1 MTHLKHL
8 NKKMWNHVEEQTI
21 FPFNLCRVIL
31 ENPLFSSPVPL
42 KSCVSSVLFL
52 SGTEELAAEKL
63 LSSPFRHS
71 TLHFFVPRSG
81 QFHFVI
87 LIAPYCTVLL
97 ISGLHCNCTDIA
109 EQPRIDSKRC
119 ILATGLTGI
128 PSRHVKSAIKENHWV
143 GLHQRYG

>member
-97 ISGLHCNCTDIA
+97 ISGEVKKKSISNYT
-109 EQPRIDSKRC
+109 K
-119 ILATGLTGI
+119 TGTTSHFNVYVLYKNELD
-128 PSRHVKSAIKENHWV
+128 V
-143 GLHQRYG
+143 